1 MEEKKGEDFEETRLY
16 PETWHGCSQM
26 LLYSYMKALW
36 KQKQNKK
43 NIHSDWKSEETDL
56 FQANY
61 ENYPGGIS
69 LFSRVFDK

>member
-1 MEEKKGEDFEETRLY
+1 MVVLKCYCILTWKRSENKNKEKK
-16 PETWHGCSQM
+16 
-26 LLYSYMKALW
+26 K
-36 KQKQNKK
+36 
-43 NIHSDWKSEETDL
+43 IHSDWKSEETDL